1 MIESGPSFR
10 RFWTQADEGGDE
22 NDKNRKYIQTQ
33 THKNTY
39 GIFQAKACS
48 ISVDYN

>member
-22 NDKNRKYIQTQ
+22 NDKNRKYMQTQ

-39 GIFQAKACS
+39 GIFQAKGIPLDC
-48 ISVDYN
+48 